1 MEAGEETSTGFWGLD
16 VAFSGR
22 AAVAAA
28 VVAWGLWAR
37 VSRKSP
43 D

>member
-1 MEAGEETSTGFWGLD
+1 MEAGEETSNGCWGLG
-16 VAFSGR
+16 VGFSGR
-22 AAVAAA
+22 AAEGAA